1 MVRQKLGLQ
10 KITLVG
16 HSYGTVVAQAYAIK
30 YPENV
35 SKMVLINGFHSGE
48 MWQANCDSYNHYIK
62 THFPEM
68 WQKVDSMRAE
78 GYVSNDP
85 LFGDLY
91 NSIPSKFV
99 YYHDTKL
106 KQRVPKNEIRS
117 MNMDVYY
124 SIIGR
129 DADFLV
135 SGSMIDT
142 DFRKDLKNLTFPT
155 LIVQGRYDG
164 VSTPEY
170 AIQYKKYMPQ
180 AQFVMFE
187 KSGHNPYLEESDEF
201 YKVFE
206 KFLEIELKK

>member
-1 MVRQKLGLQ
+1 
-10 KITLVG
+10 
-16 HSYGTVVAQAYAIK
+16 
-30 YPENV
+30 
-35 SKMVLINGFHSGE
+35 
-48 MWQANCDSYNHYIK
+48 
-62 THFPEM
+62 
-68 WQKVDSMRAE
+68 
-78 GYVSNDP
+78 
-85 LFGDLY
+85 
-91 NSIPSKFV
+91 
-99 YYHDTKL
+99 
-106 KQRVPKNEIRS
+106 